1 MVDMAFFRG
10 GLGRW
15 LPPSVP
21 PVDEAVLLR
30 RCWELLVLD
39 RPGTARLAVLGR
51 APLCRTVLLPQEN
64 TAAPL
69 RAQQVVGC
77 GLSPRCSLTLS
88 GLTPR
93 PVLCVQR
100 RLTAVNGAAIEPP
113 APGCWRRAVCRTEK
127 QEERPHGRSSCFL
140 PGFPCRC
147 QHKVSSFSVNSLS
160 LIWNKVM
167 LWLRP

>member
-77 GLSPRCSLTLS
+77 GLSPRCSLTRCAQAEAYAQQAVAGGEAAAGEQLMQIYLADA
-88 GLTPR
+88 GL
-93 PVLCVQR
+93 LGQR
-100 RLTAVNGAAIEPP
+100 GLGEAGGGIEPLQ
-113 APGCWRRAVCRTEK
+113 R
-127 QEERPHGRSSCFL
+127 QL
-140 PGFPCRC
+140 
-147 QHKVSSFSVNSLS
+147 
-160 LIWNKVM
+160 
-167 LWLRP
+167 

>member
-100 RLTAVNGAAIEPP
+100 ALTALDGTVIEASAGGAAAGRRRLAAGGGPSAGLKSKRSAHMGAPLAFSPVSPVGVSIRYP
-113 APGCWRRAVCRTEK
+113 AFR
-127 QEERPHGRSSCFL
+127 
-140 PGFPCRC
+140 
-147 QHKVSSFSVNSLS
+147 
-160 LIWNKVM
+160 
-167 LWLRP
+167 

>member
-51 APLCRTVLLPQEN
+51 APLCRNASST
-64 TAAPL
+64 
-69 RAQQVVGC
+69 RAW
-77 GLSPRCSLTLS
+77 
-88 GLTPR
+88 R
-93 PVLCVQR
+93 PSSR
-100 RLTAVNGAAIEPP
+100 DRAI
-113 APGCWRRAVCRTEK
+113 
-127 QEERPHGRSSCFL
+127 
-140 PGFPCRC
+140 
-147 QHKVSSFSVNSLS
+147 
-160 LIWNKVM
+160 
-167 LWLRP
+167 

>member
-51 APLCRTVLLPQEN
+51 APLCRTVHETSKP
-64 TAAPL
+64 
-69 RAQQVVGC
+69 
-77 GLSPRCSLTLS
+77 S
-88 GLTPR
+88 
-93 PVLCVQR
+93 
-100 RLTAVNGAAIEPP
+100 P
-113 APGCWRRAVCRTEK
+113 AP
-127 QEERPHGRSSCFL
+127 S
-140 PGFPCRC
+140 
-147 QHKVSSFSVNSLS
+147 
-160 LIWNKVM
+160 M
-167 LWLRP
+167 LKSEYANVV

>member
-64 TAAPL
+64 TDAPL
-69 RAQQVVGC
+69 RAQQVVV
-77 GLSPRCSLTLS
+77 
-88 GLTPR
+88 
-93 PVLCVQR
+93 PVL
-100 RLTAVNGAAIEPP
+100 AVGLCYEVESDVLRMLVYYIL
-113 APGCWRRAVCRTEK
+113 
-127 QEERPHGRSSCFL
+127 SL
-140 PGFPCRC
+140 M
-147 QHKVSSFSVNSLS
+147 SVNSPADS
-160 LIWNKVM
+160 V
-167 LWLRP
+167 LRAAFCHYPENYITLMEYYDPAEHGMEAYTRK

>member
-93 PVLCVQR
+93 PVLCVHRR
-100 RLTAVNGAAIEPP
+100 RLAAGGGPSAGLKSKRSAHMGAPLAFSPVSPVGVSIRYP
-113 APGCWRRAVCRTEK
+113 AFR
-127 QEERPHGRSSCFL
+127 
-140 PGFPCRC
+140 
-147 QHKVSSFSVNSLS
+147 
-160 LIWNKVM
+160 
-167 LWLRP
+167 